1 MLRIAS
7 IFFALCIC
15 FVHPASASDIY
26 KCPQPNG
33 SVKYTDRPCG
43 DAKKVDIKVYNVA
56 QSTSPLS
63 ANSAKAG
70 DEQTKYQLSFTKL
83 KDQMTIAPGQ
93 ESLDIEASL
102 TPTLPNGGEFVL
114 YAGGNKIASSNQA
127 KFTLSNLIR
136 GELYLQI
143 KAVNDLGKELAKTK
157 RITLHVKRA
166 IKPQPKP
173 QPKN

>member
-1 MLRIAS
+1 MSRIALA
-7 IFFALCIC
+7 FLVLC
-15 FVHPASASDIY
+15 FVASQQAFANDIY
-26 KCPQPNG
+26 KCPQADG

-43 DAKKVDIKVYNVA
+43 AENKLDVRVHNVT
-56 QSTSPLS
+56 QPFKSTSSEPALS
-63 ANSAKAG
+63 
-70 DEQTKYQLSFTKL
+70 DEDQSKYQLAFTQL
-83 KDQMTIAPGQ
+83 KDQMTIGPAE
-93 ESLDIEASL
+93 ESLSIEA
-102 TPTLPNGGEFVL
+102 TLSPELPRGGEFVL

-136 GELYLQI
+136 GELYLQV

-166 IKPQPKP
+166 IKAKPRP